1 MVDTKLTKKQIKNI
15 IENLYKIQ
23 IISIQTTRL
32 PIKRKRFS
40 KFEGYK
46 KFSKKAIIRIKP
58 EQSIQILPNQS
69 T

>member
-1 MVDTKLTKKQIKNI
+1 M

-23 IISIQTTRL
+23 ILSIQTSHL
-32 PIKRKRFS
+32 PTKRKRFS

-46 KFSKKAIIRIKP
+46 KCSKKAIIRIKSD
-58 EQSIQILPNQS
+58 QLIQILPNQS